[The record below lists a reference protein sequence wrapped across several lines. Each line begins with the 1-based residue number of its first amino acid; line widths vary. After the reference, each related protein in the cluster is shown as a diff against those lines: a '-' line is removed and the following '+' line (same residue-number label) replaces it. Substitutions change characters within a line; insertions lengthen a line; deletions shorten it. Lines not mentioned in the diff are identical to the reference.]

1 MTSPVIHR
9 LEVVEGAGGQIK
21 SHSILCIPSS
31 LPKST
36 PNHSQTSGYYNIAMF
51 DVSGSMNGVWK
62 SVMQHWN
69 NEVAPFLTGETDI
82 YTFGTQVCFR
92 RKETHLTQR
101 DFDCSSTNLAAA
113 LSTIND
119 RVRHCIQNNVR
130 ILLITDGHHN
140 CGGSP
145 DHKIAQMS
153 VPFGKT
159 VEVYLLGEG
168 QSFPVQYSV
177 DIRSGLHNGSASCPI
192 IFWDRYS
199 SDAEVLDEMKNICE
213 EIVTGMVRVKLSL
226 PGKVVPLTEETKL
239 ESRGGE
245 YVYYETDPEQLIST
259 LKFTTEDGVHIP
271 LQVSAT
277 FCILINALI
286 VDHTCHLAALTYVWM
301 KIIRDYPAI
310 NRPQLFEKRISDLEA
325 TAKIYMDRPGIVN
338 YVSSLVKDPPQALM
352 TESGPFNDGV
362 LNCESI
368 IKPAFF
374 THLCKHQIR
383 QSAQLPSLLKL
394 ILAEFLG
401 RCLSSYTSRYPLME
415 LLMTD
420 FNEDARKEFRAT
432 ITDVSWHS

>member
-1 MTSPVIHR
+1 M
-9 LEVVEGAGGQIK
+9 
-21 SHSILCIPSS
+21 
-31 LPKST
+31 
-36 PNHSQTSGYYNIAMF
+36 
-51 DVSGSMNGVWK
+51 GVD
-62 SVMQHWN
+62 VMQTK
-69 NEVAPFLTGETDI
+69 NEMFLERSAYTKALLSRLGMDKANSVATPVDINADPVTTSDEVEECDKDLYQSAVGETDI

-101 DFDCSSTNLAAA
+101 DFDCSSTTLAAA

-130 ILLITDGHHN
+130 IRLITDGHHN

-159 VEVYLLGEG
+159 VEVYMLGEG
-168 QSFPVQYSV
+168 QSYPVQYSV
-177 DIRSGLHNGSASCPI
+177 DIRSGLHNGSASCPT

-199 SDAEVLDEMKNICE
+199 SDAEVLDEMKKICE
-213 EIVTGMVRVKLSL
+213 EIVTGMVKVKLSL
-226 PGKVVPLTEETKL
+226 PGKVVPLIEETKL

-259 LKFTTEDGVHIP
+259 LKFTSEDGVHIP
-271 LQVSAT
+271 LQVSAA

-301 KIIRDYPAI
+301 KTIRDYPAI
-310 NRPQLFEKRISDLEA
+310 NRPQFFEKRISDLEA

-352 TESGPFNDGV
+352 TESGPFNNGV
-362 LNCESI
+362 LNCGEKVPTVCAVHCVLRRQHLVAKNLSGELHEPLKVCIRSI
-368 IKPAFF
+368 NKIKAHPLNCRLFAK
-374 THLCKHQIR
+374 LCEENDETFN
-383 QSAQLPSLLKL
+383 QLLCTLK
-394 ILAEFLG
+394 
-401 RCLSSYTSRYPLME
+401 
-415 LLMTD
+415 
-420 FNEDARKEFRAT
+420 
-432 ITDVSWHS
+432 